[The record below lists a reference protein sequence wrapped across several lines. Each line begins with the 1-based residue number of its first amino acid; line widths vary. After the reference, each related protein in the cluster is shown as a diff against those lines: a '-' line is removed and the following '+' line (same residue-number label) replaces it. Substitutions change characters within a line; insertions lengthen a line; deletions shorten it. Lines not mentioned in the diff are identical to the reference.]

1 MSTSTALMT
10 AAELLELP
18 RGQHRYEL
26 INGELK
32 TMSPASHDH
41 GRIALRIAVHLAQF
55 VWKNNLGDAYAAE
68 TGFLLTSDPDTV
80 LAPDAAFVSEAR
92 AREGRDTKGYWPG
105 APDIAVEVLSPGE
118 TGPRTK
124 KKVAQW
130 LEHGA
135 QQVWIVN
142 SKNETVTIHRSSG
155 DSITFGYRE
164 TLEADDLLP
173 GFRVAVAD
181 IFK

>member
-1 MSTSTALMT
+1 MSTSTALVT

-18 RGQHRYEL
+18 RGQYRYEL

-32 TMSPASHDH
+32 TMSPSGHNH
-41 GRIALRIAVHLAQF
+41 GRICAFLTMFLAQF
-55 VWKNNLGDAYAAE
+55 VLNQKLGDVYGAE
-68 TGFLLTSDPDTV
+68 TGFIVTSNPDTV
-80 LAPDAAFVSEAR
+80 LAPDVAFITEAR
-92 AREGRDTKGYWPG
+92 ARQFRQTPGYWPG
-105 APDIAVEVLSPGE
+105 PPDLAVEVLSPAE
-118 TGPRTK
+118 TGPKTK

-130 LEHGA
+130 LEYGA

-142 SKNETVTIHRSSG
+142 SKNETVTIYRSAG
-155 DSITFGYRE
+155 DSTTFGLEE

-181 IFK
+181 FFK

>member
-32 TMSPASHDH
+32 TMSPSGHNH
-41 GRIALRIAVHLAQF
+41 GRICAIITMFLAQF
-55 VWKNNLGDAYAAE
+55 VLKQKLGDVYGAE
-68 TGFLLTSDPDTV
+68 TGFILTSNPDTV
-80 LAPDAAFVSEAR
+80 LAPDTAFISEAR
-92 AREGRDTKGYWPG
+92 ARQFRQTPGYWPG
-105 APDIAVEVLSPGE
+105 APDLAVEVLSPGE

-142 SKNETVTIHRSSG
+142 PKEETVTIYRSG
-155 DSITFGYRE
+155 EEAVTFRSE
-164 TLEADDLLP
+164 NMLEADDLLP

>member
-1 MSTSTALMT
+1 MHAHCESFSHSLF
-10 AAELLELP
+10 
-18 RGQHRYEL
+18 
-26 INGELK
+26 GE
-32 TMSPASHDH
+32 
-41 GRIALRIAVHLAQF
+41 
-55 VWKNNLGDAYAAE
+55 NNLGDAYGAG

-80 LAPDAAFVSEAR
+80 LAPDAAFVSEER
-92 AREGRDTKGYWPG
+92 ARQGRDKKGYWPG
-105 APDIAVEVLSPGE
+105 APDIAVEVLSPSE
-118 TGPRTK
+118 SGPKTK

-130 LEHGA
+130 LEYGA

-142 SKNETVTIHRSSG
+142 SKNETVTIYRSSG
-155 DSITFGYRE
+155 DSITFGHEE